1 MPMMF
6 RRMVVSNTDDDDCYG
21 DDDDDDDVDDV
32 DDVCDNVTWG
42 SRRPPS
48 LPLPPPPSHCWSR
61 KHLGHQHHHH
71 LQHRHHHPHGGDPT
85 TTMTITTIPPS
96 EKIRKHL
103 KGELYRGELL
113 FEAGQ
118 SLLHYVLP
126 VNNIYLAWT
135 IFVLPG
141 QQYMSCLDVIFN
153 WTI

>member
-1 MPMMF
+1 MVMMMGMMLMMF
-6 RRMVVSNTDDDDCYG
+6 
-21 DDDDDDDVDDV
+21 
-32 DDVCDNVTWG
+32 VTMLLEEAG
-42 SRRPPS
+42 GLHPFPS
-48 LPLPPPPSHCWSR
+48 LLLLPIAGLANTLVTRITIIC
-61 KHLGHQHHHH
+61 
-71 LQHRHHHPHGGDPT
+71 T
-85 TTMTITTIPPS
+85 IVAIIMTLKIIPPG

-126 VNNIYLAWT
+126 VNNIYLAWK

-153 WTI
+153 